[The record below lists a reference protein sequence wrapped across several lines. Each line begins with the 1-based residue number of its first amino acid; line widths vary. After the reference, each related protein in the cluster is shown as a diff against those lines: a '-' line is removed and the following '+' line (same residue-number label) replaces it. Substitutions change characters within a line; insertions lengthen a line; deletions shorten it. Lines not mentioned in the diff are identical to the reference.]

1 MNRSSSTTRLDAA
14 SLEKAVA
21 VICKVDPRFKVIV
34 KQHGIPSLRAS
45 AGGLPA
51 LLQMVT
57 EQFLS
62 LAAAAAIWK
71 RLEQRLSPVHAA
83 SVLACPQQDLVA
95 LGLSRAKAKSFHGL
109 STAVATGTFSFEAL
123 EDMNDVT
130 AHKALVALPGIGP
143 WTADIYLLSVLSRSD
158 AWPWGDVALQAAA
171 QDLLQLSERPG
182 KREMLALGEAFRPYR
197 AVAARLL
204 WAHYRGWKQMSQA

>member
-1 MNRSSSTTRLDAA
+1 MLDIITLSLDEA
-14 SLEKAVA
+14 SLERAVKKLCRKQPEFRA
-21 VICKVDPRFKVIV
+21 VV
-34 KQHGIPSLRAS
+34 KQHGMPSLRAS
-45 AGGLPA
+45 AGGLPG

-71 RLEQRLSPVHAA
+71 RLEMRLSACEAH
-83 SVLACPQQDLVA
+83 SVLACPQEDLVA

-109 STAVATGTFSFEAL
+109 ASAVHSGSFSFETLANM
-123 EDMNDVT
+123 DDAA

-143 WTADIYLLSVLSRSD
+143 WTADIYLLSVLLRAD

-171 QDLLQLSERPG
+171 QHLFQLSERPG
-182 KREMLALGEAFRPYR
+182 KPEMLLLGEGFRPYR

-204 WAHYRGWKQMSQA
+204 WAHYRGLKQMSQA

>member
-1 MNRSSSTTRLDAA
+1 MIKKLDEAQLA
-14 SLEKAVA
+14 KAVR
-21 VICKVDPRFKVIV
+21 VLCRREKRFAVIV
-34 KQHGIPSLRAS
+34 KQHGLPSLRAS
-45 AGGLPA
+45 AGGLEA
-51 LLQMVT
+51 VLQMVT

-71 RLEQRLSPVHAA
+71 RLHTRLDPHHPEII
-83 SVLACPQQDLVA
+83 LACPQEELVA

-109 STAVATGTFSFEAL
+109 AQAVALGEMDFAAL
-123 EDMNDVT
+123 DGMEDEV

-143 WTADIYLLSVLSRSD
+143 WTADIYLLSVLLRPN

-171 QDLLQLSERPG
+171 QDLFGLPERPD
-182 KREMLALGEAFRPYR
+182 KLAMLTLGHKFEPYR

-204 WAHYRGWKQMSQA
+204 WAHYRGLKKMSQA